1 MKNLV
6 IYSATWCNPCQ
17 QLKKVLA
24 VTDLGLP
31 VSTLDIDSD
40 PLYAAEYAI
49 RGVPTV
55 LLMEDMQVVKRHTG
69 SMTAKQLKEFVA

>member
-31 VSTLDIDSD
+31 VSTIDIDSD
-40 PLYAAEYAI
+40 PLSAAEYAI

>member
-6 IYSATWCNPCQ
+6 VFSAGYCNPCK

-24 VTDLGLP
+24 
-31 VSTLDIDSD
+31 STELDIPVNTIDIESD
-40 PLYAAEYAI
+40 PLSAAEYAI

-69 SMTAKQLKEFVA
+69 SMTAKQLEEFVG

>member
-17 QLKKVLA
+17 QLKKVLS
-24 VTDLGLP
+24 VTDLGIP
-31 VSTLDIDSD
+31 ISTIDIDSD
-40 PLYAAEYAI
+40 PLSAAEYAI

-69 SMTAKQLKEFVA
+69 SMTAKQLEEFVK

>member
-31 VSTLDIDSD
+31 VSTIDIDSD
-40 PLYAAEYAI
+40 PLSAAEYAI

-69 SMTAKQLKEFVA
+69 SMTAKQLEEFVG